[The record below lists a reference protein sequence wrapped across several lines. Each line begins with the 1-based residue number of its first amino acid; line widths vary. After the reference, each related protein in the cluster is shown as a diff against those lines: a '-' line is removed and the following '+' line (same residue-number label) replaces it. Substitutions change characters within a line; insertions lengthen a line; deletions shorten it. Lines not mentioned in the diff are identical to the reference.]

1 MSVLH
6 SIGNPML
13 SDKSL
18 QVLLCRLRDE
28 QPPRKGRRDHK
39 KAGNRSRNDRCHRGK
54 PQHSKDSTQLPEE
67 KEASLTLFP
76 KDGWLELRKEWP
88 AYLQQ
93 GTLFLFKTKIFLPLR
108 SADSR
113 ARSAADNGDV
123 LILPLPPLQ
132 SIMSQDWA
140 SGRGQRISGESIQ
153 LGGWTVRCVAVPSY
167 EYDQRPNVVTENKDM
182 VHLRDDR
189 GLVETGVDA
198 ASWIEEASTYQK
210 QADHLPLT
218 KFPVLDA
225 QILGGLKKL
234 GDRDSIETMN
244 NGPVDNDSA
253 SGCKRTKLKCAP
265 EPDFL
270 KLLGGKFSYTILMPI
285 RKIKSTGLQTNGKA
299 EAFTVQDCD
308 SHLYSWERYLVLQQA
323 AKLLPLRQLD
333 KCLRDL
339 LPLFSPSQKMEA
351 EAMQCCTPSIAYK
364 EHFCCLLD
372 IQINFSA

>member
-28 QPPRKGRRDHK
+28 QPPRKGRRDHQ

-88 AYLQQ
+88 AYLQR

-167 EYDQRPNVVTENKDM
+167 EYDQRAELQKYLLMEYYQMFFLILLNTIY
-182 VHLRDDR
+182 HLH
-189 GLVETGVDA
+189 
-198 ASWIEEASTYQK
+198 S
-210 QADHLPLT
+210 
-218 KFPVLDA
+218 
-225 QILGGLKKL
+225 LGWHSNL
-234 GDRDSIETMN
+234 SIRN
-244 NGPVDNDSA
+244 S
-253 SGCKRTKLKCAP
+253 
-265 EPDFL
+265 
-270 KLLGGKFSYTILMPI
+270 LLI
-285 RKIKSTGLQTNGKA
+285 
-299 EAFTVQDCD
+299 
-308 SHLYSWERYLVLQQA
+308 
-323 AKLLPLRQLD
+323 
-333 KCLRDL
+333 
-339 LPLFSPSQKMEA
+339 
-351 EAMQCCTPSIAYK
+351 
-364 EHFCCLLD
+364 
-372 IQINFSA
+372 